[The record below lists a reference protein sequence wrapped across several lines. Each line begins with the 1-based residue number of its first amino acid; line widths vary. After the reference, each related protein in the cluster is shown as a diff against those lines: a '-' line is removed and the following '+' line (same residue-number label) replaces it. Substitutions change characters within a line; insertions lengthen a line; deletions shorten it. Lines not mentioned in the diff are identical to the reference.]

1 MRRSLFALI
10 AAEVISSFGSLMTL
24 VALPWFVLE
33 TTGSPEKMGVVLAAE
48 AAPLVLF
55 AIPSGRL
62 AGRLGPRRTLL
73 LCDAFWVPVVAAIP
87 VLHLAGAL
95 SFACLIGLSFLAGVP
110 WAARYGSQGALVP
123 ELVGEGPARV
133 SAGKRRVP
141 DAQPPDLLRRSS
153 GRRVPA
159 GGHRCPERAA
169 DRRRELRRL
178 VHHRRRTGHA
188 EPLDPGAPGAGA
200 GRGGRAGCASCDA
213 TRCSARSPWPRF

>member
-73 LCDAFWVPVVAAIP
+73 LCDAFWVPVVAAI
-87 VLHLAGAL
+87 
-95 SFACLIGLSFLAGVP
+95 
-110 WAARYGSQGALVP
+110 
-123 ELVGEGPARV
+123 
-133 SAGKRRVP
+133 
-141 DAQPPDLLRRSS
+141 RSCTS
-153 GRRVPA
+153 RGR
-159 GGHRCPERAA
+159 
-169 DRRRELRRL
+169 
-178 VHHRRRTGHA
+178 
-188 EPLDPGAPGAGA
+188 
-200 GRGGRAGCASCDA
+200 S
-213 TRCSARSPWPRF
+213 RSRP